1 MIYWIKNKLIAKDIR
16 VSLIFAYL
24 KKEGNME
31 LLVNTP
37 KTKRGEAT
45 LEKICQVAQEL
56 FYEKGYHNT
65 SIVDITN
72 NAEIGLGTFYI
83 YFKDKYSIYKYLLLR
98 YSHKI
103 RKAIATATE
112 GIDDRLEMER
122 VGLKTFLYY
131 IRENKHAYNIIWES
145 LYIDKQLFVD
155 YYDSFAERY
164 TLGMKAAQK
173 QGEVLDI
180 DPTTLSYMLMGISNF
195 IGLKYVMFDEDD
207 NNIDK
212 VVDDVISIIQRGMFV
227 PKDNE

>member
-1 MIYWIKNKLIAKDIR
+1 
-16 VSLIFAYL
+16 
-24 KKEGNME
+24 ME

-45 LEKICQVAQEL
+45 LEKICLAAEEL
-56 FYEKGYHNT
+56 FYIKGYHNT

-112 GIDDRLEMER
+112 GLDDRLEMER
-122 VGLKTFLYY
+122 VGLKTFLIY
-131 IRENKHAYNIIWES
+131 IRNNKHAYNIIWES
-145 LYIDKQLFVD
+145 LYIDKQLFMD

-164 TLGMKAAQK
+164 AKGMKEAQAK
-173 QGEVLDI
+173 GQVIDI

-195 IGLKYVMFDEDD
+195 IGLKYVMFDEED
-207 NNIDK
+207 NNSDSDFDK
-212 VVDDVISIIQRGMFV
+212 VVDDVISVISKGMFLA
-227 PKDNE
+227 K